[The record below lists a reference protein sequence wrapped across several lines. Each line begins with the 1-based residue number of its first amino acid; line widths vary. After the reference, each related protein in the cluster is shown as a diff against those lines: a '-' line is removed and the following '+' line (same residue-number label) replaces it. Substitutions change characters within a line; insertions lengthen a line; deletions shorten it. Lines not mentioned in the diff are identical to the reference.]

1 MIFQVSS
8 PMGFHFVE
16 ARDAASAELAAY
28 RQAQYA
34 DPLACKMQPQQFRV
48 YHQLSGD
55 HYLEERAMN
64 ARLERA
70 RVGAK
75 P

>member
-16 ARDAASAELAAY
+16 ARDVASAELAAY
-28 RQAQYA
+28 RQAQYTA
-34 DPLACKMQPQQFRV
+34 VEASKMQPRQFRV

-55 HYLEERAMN
+55 HYLEEKAMN